1 MAVDAEQLS
10 IELAGLDALELGST
24 SKTSRLRRSWRV
36 LWPKAAAVG
45 IALAVW
51 QVVVWSH
58 WKPSYVLP
66 GPRPVLSAL
75 WHDGRTVVFWRS
87 IGTTMRRAVTGYAI
101 AVVLGLVVGGLV
113 ARSQILRAALG
124 SFITGLQTMPSV
136 TWVPLALIL
145 FKLGDGAIVFVVVIG
160 AAPSIANGFVSGID
174 HVPPLLLRSGRML
187 GARGIGL
194 WRHVIVPAA
203 LPSLVSGL
211 KQGWAFAWRS
221 LMAGEII
228 ALVGH
233 RVSIGQQ
240 LEQAQTVNNSAG
252 LLEWMVVVLV
262 LGIAVDAVFGVADR
276 SLRRKWGLTATPE

>member
-1 MAVDAEQLS
+1 MAVDAGQLS
-10 IELAGLDALELGST
+10 AELAGLDALELGGDRGVSPAR
-24 SKTSRLRRSWRV
+24 RLWKAT
-36 LWPKAAAVG
+36 WPKLTAVA
-45 IALAVW
+45 IAVALW
-51 QVVVWSH
+51 QIVVWSH

-66 GPRPVLSAL
+66 GPRPVFHAL
-75 WHDGRTVVFWRS
+75 GHDVHTVVFWRS
-87 IGTTMRRAVTGYAI
+87 IGTTMRRAVTGYAV
-101 AVVLGLVVGGLV
+101 ALVLGLAVGGLV
-113 ARSQILRAALG
+113 ARSKVLRAAVG

-136 TWVPLALIL
+136 TWVPLALVL

-160 AAPSIANGFVSGID
+160 AAPSIANGFISGID

-187 GARGIGL
+187 GASGVGL

-203 LPSLVSGL
+203 LPSVVGGL

-240 LEQAQTVNNSAG
+240 LENAQNTLQYVN
-252 LLEWMVVVLV
+252 LLEWMVVVLI
-262 LGIAVDAVFGVADR
+262 LGIAVDSVFAAADR
-276 SLRRKWGLTATPE
+276 SLRRRWGLLTPPG

>member
-1 MAVDAEQLS
+1 MAVDVQRLS
-10 IELAGLDALELGST
+10 DELAGLDALELGDE
-24 SKTSRLRRSWRV
+24 RRRSRV
-36 LWPKAAAVG
+36 RRLWSATWPKATAVV

-58 WKPSYVLP
+58 WKPSYLLP
-66 GPRPVLSAL
+66 GPRPVFHAL
-75 WHDGRTVVFWRS
+75 GHDVHTAQFWRA
-87 IGTTMRRAVTGYAI
+87 IGTTMRRAFTGYAV
-101 AVVLGLVVGGLV
+101 AVVIGLLVGGLV
-113 ARSQILRAALG
+113 ARSQVLRAALG

-136 TWVPLALIL
+136 TWVPLALLL

-160 AAPSIANGFVSGID
+160 AAPSIANGFISGID

-187 GARGIGL
+187 GASGVGL

-203 LPSLVSGL
+203 LPSVVGGL

-228 ALVGH
+228 AIVGH

-240 LEQAQTVNNSAG
+240 LEFAQGLNDSVA

-262 LGIAVDAVFGVADR
+262 LGIAVDSLFGAADR
-276 SLRRKWGLTATPE
+276 SLRRRWGLLATA

>member
-1 MAVDAEQLS
+1 MAVDAGQLS
-10 IELAGLDALELGST
+10 AQLAGLDALELGGARGVSPAR
-24 SKTSRLRRSWRV
+24 RLWKAI
-36 LWPKAAAVG
+36 WPKLTAVA
-45 IALAVW
+45 IAVAVW

-66 GPRPVLSAL
+66 GPRPVFQAL
-75 WHDGRTVVFWRS
+75 GHDVHTIVFWRS
-87 IGTTMRRAVTGYAI
+87 IGTTMRRAVTGYAVALVI
-101 AVVLGLVVGGLV
+101 GLAVGGLV
-113 ARSQILRAALG
+113 ARSKVLRAAVG

-136 TWVPLALIL
+136 TWFPLAVVL
-145 FKLGDGAIVFVVVIG
+145 FKLSEGAITFVVVIG
-160 AAPSIANGFVSGID
+160 AAPSIANGFISGID

-187 GARGIGL
+187 GASGVGL

-203 LPSLVSGL
+203 LPSVVGGL

-240 LEQAQTVNNSAG
+240 LENAQNTLQYVN

-262 LGIAVDAVFGVADR
+262 LGIAVDSLFGAADR
-276 SLRRKWGLTATPE
+276 SLRRRWGLLAPPG